1 MAVNVRKTF
10 SLISDQKCRANPRDA
25 SAPHRVAAGAGR
37 RHRVRSD
44 THASAGGTACRL
56 SRSGRCRRPGD
67 AGRVRCSNLV
77 TPLLGLCPCEACR
90 DAVGRC
96 QRPVRG
102 GRPDR
107 TAAWWRRAPC
117 GSGRWQP
124 CPPPPRHTLVQP
136 WGCRR
141 GWPLPAAGSRP
152 PLGRPWQQLRAVPVE
167 LLPVLPWDT
176 PKPFSLRQ
184 LSHLSN
190 CKTHAQA
197 RPAALPAIPHPPP
210 RVPRLCRARGQT
222 RRPGPAVTAACR
234 VGLGRERADPGR
246 RTRCASGGKASLATP
261 AARAGFAVGA
271 AWSRLLRCVLVSR

>member
-1 MAVNVRKTF
+1 MAINVRKTF

-25 SAPHRVAAGAGR
+25 RAPHRVAAGAGR

-44 THASAGGTACRL
+44 TRASAGGTAWRL
-56 SRSGRCRRPGD
+56 SRSGRRRRPGD

-77 TPLLGLCPCEACR
+77 TPLLGLCPARSLQGRGGVVPAASAGRAAGPDGRVVAACTVR
-90 DAVGRC
+90 LWTVAALPPPHDIPSRSPGVAVGAR
-96 QRPVRG
+96 
-102 GRPDR
+102 
-107 TAAWWRRAPC
+107 
-117 GSGRWQP
+117 
-124 CPPPPRHTLVQP
+124 
-136 WGCRR
+136 
-141 GWPLPAAGSRP
+141 PLPAAGSRP
-152 PLGRPWQQLRAVPVE
+152 PLGRPWQQLRAIPVE

-197 RPAALPAIPHPPP
+197 RPAALPAIPHPPH

-234 VGLGRERADPGR
+234 VGLGRVE
-246 RTRCASGGKASLATP
+246 S
-261 AARAGFAVGA
+261 
-271 AWSRLLRCVLVSR
+271 